1 MPNYMEYNQN
11 QNILLAFDSNKFI
24 SEDSIARHINY
35 VFEEEISIAKFES
48 KVKNDTGQGGAS
60 CFNIRMILKIIFYA
74 YTRCNYSSRVIEAKS
89 LTDIDYIY
97 LTGGQ
102 EMQCR

>member
-48 KVKNDTGQGGAS
+48 KIKNDIEQGGAS
-60 CFNIRMILKIIFYA
+60 CFNIKILKTIFYA
-74 YTRCNYSSRVIEAKS
+74 YTQCNYSSRRKKAK
-89 LTDIDYIY
+89 
-97 LTGGQ
+97 Q
-102 EMQCR
+102 RKN